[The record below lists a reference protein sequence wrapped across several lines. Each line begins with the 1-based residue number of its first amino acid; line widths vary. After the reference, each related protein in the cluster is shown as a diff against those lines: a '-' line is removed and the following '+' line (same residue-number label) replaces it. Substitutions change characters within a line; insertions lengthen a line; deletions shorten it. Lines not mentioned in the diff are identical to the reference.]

1 MAPTGLGTRYSCK
14 ARPEHARHHKREG
27 FLTLARDKRYRCVT
41 RVRSPL
47 CRRMSTRNA
56 SRGDAQAIPGSPP
69 HYPFGPVRALDLHP
83 RYAELCREEPV
94 SRVRMPFGGEA
105 WLLTG
110 YAEIKQFLA
119 DPRFSSLKATA
130 PDTARVT
137 PLPLRPG
144 NLLTMDPPDHTR
156 IRRVVAKAFTMRRV
170 EQLRDRIRDV
180 VDKQLDLLVAQGPPA
195 DLVASLA
202 VPLPVVMISELFG
215 IPYADREQ
223 FRRYA
228 DVFVATTA
236 YDAVEIDRS
245 RTALEQYFQELLE
258 QRRSCPTDDLVSTL
272 LEAMD
277 TERLTPLETAR
288 TGIGIL
294 MAGHETSLSMISN
307 SCFLLLSHRALY
319 AQLVAEPLLL
329 PTAVEELLRYIPL
342 RSTGSFPRRA
352 TEDVELGGVLIRKGE
367 TVIFQRASADRDERV
382 FTCPEK
388 IDLTRRPNPHLG
400 FGHGAHHC
408 LGASLA
414 RCELSLAIE
423 GLIRR
428 FPNLRLAVPDGEV
441 PWKPGLIAR
450 CPAHLEVTW

>member
-1 MAPTGLGTRYSCK
+1 
-14 ARPEHARHHKREG
+14 
-27 FLTLARDKRYRCVT
+27 
-41 RVRSPL
+41 
-47 CRRMSTRNA
+47 MSTGDS
-56 SRGDAQAIPGSPP
+56 SRGDAQALPGAPP

-83 RYAELCREEPV
+83 RYAELRREEPV

-110 YAEIKQFLA
+110 YAETRQFLA
-119 DPRFSSLKATA
+119 DPRFSSLEATK

-180 VDKQLDLLVAQGPPA
+180 VDEQLDLLVAQGPPA

-202 VPLPVVMISELFG
+202 VPLPVVMICELFG
-215 IPYADREQ
+215 IPYAEREQ
-223 FRRYA
+223 FRRYT
-228 DVFVATTA
+228 DVIVATRA
-236 YDAVEIDRS
+236 YDAVEIDRT
-245 RTALEQYFQELLE
+245 RTALEEYFQELLE

-272 LEAMD
+272 LEAMN
-277 TERLTPLETAR
+277 TERLTLLEAAR

-307 SCFLLLSHRALY
+307 SCFLLLSHRELY
-319 AQLVAEPLLL
+319 ARLVAEPSLL

-388 IDLTRRPNPHLG
+388 IDLARRPNPHLG

-414 RCELSLAIE
+414 KVELSLALE

-428 FPNLRLAVPDGEV
+428 FPDLRLAVPGDEV

-450 CPAHLEVTW
+450 CPARLEVTW

>member
-1 MAPTGLGTRYSCK
+1 
-14 ARPEHARHHKREG
+14 
-27 FLTLARDKRYRCVT
+27 
-41 RVRSPL
+41 
-47 CRRMSTRNA
+47 MSTRD
-56 SRGDAQAIPGSPP
+56 SSGGDAQAIPGAPP

-110 YAEIKQFLA
+110 YAETRQFLA
-119 DPRFSSLKATA
+119 DPRFSSLEATK

-170 EQLRDRIRDV
+170 ELLRDRIRDV
-180 VDKQLDLLVAQGPPA
+180 VDEQLDLLVARGPSA

-202 VPLPVVMISELFG
+202 VPLPVVMICELFG
-215 IPYADREQ
+215 IPYADRER
-223 FRRYA
+223 FRRYT

-236 YDAVEIDRS
+236 HDAVEIDRS
-245 RTALEQYFQELLE
+245 RTALEEYFQELLE

-272 LEAMD
+272 LEAMN
-277 TERLTPLETAR
+277 TERLTLLEAAR
-288 TGIGIL
+288 TGIGVL

-307 SCFLLLSHRALY
+307 SCFLLLSHRELY
-319 AQLVAEPLLL
+319 ARLVANPSLL
-329 PTAVEELLRYIPL
+329 PAAVEELLRYIPL

-388 IDLTRRPNPHLG
+388 IDLARRPNPHLG

-414 RCELSLAIE
+414 KVELSLALE

-428 FPNLRLAVPDGEV
+428 FPDLRLAVPGDEV

-450 CPAHLEVTW
+450 CPARIEVTW

>member
-1 MAPTGLGTRYSCK
+1 
-14 ARPEHARHHKREG
+14 
-27 FLTLARDKRYRCVT
+27 
-41 RVRSPL
+41 
-47 CRRMSTRNA
+47 MSTRN
-56 SRGDAQAIPGSPP
+56 SGRGNAQALPGTPP

-94 SRVRMPFGGEA
+94 SRVRMPFGGDA

-119 DPRFSSLKATA
+119 DPRFSSLEATQ

-156 IRRVVAKAFTMRRV
+156 IRRVVVKAFSMRRV
-170 EQLRDRIRDV
+170 EQLRDRIREV
-180 VDKQLDLLVAQGPPA
+180 VDEQLDQLVARGPPA

-202 VPLPVVMISELFG
+202 VPMPVVMISELLG
-215 IPYADREQ
+215 IPSADRER
-223 FRRYA
+223 FRRHS
-228 DVFVATTA
+228 DVLVSTTA
-236 YDAVEIDRS
+236 YDAAEVNRT
-245 RTALEQYFQELLE
+245 RTALEEYFQELLE
-258 QRRSCPTDDLVSTL
+258 QRRSRPTDDLVSTL

-288 TGIGIL
+288 TGVGIL

-307 SCFLLLSHRALY
+307 SCFLLLSQRELY
-319 AQLVAEPLLL
+319 ARLVAEPSLL
-329 PTAVEELLRYIPL
+329 PTAIEELLRYIPL

-367 TVIFQRASADRDERV
+367 TVIFQRAAADRDERV

-388 IDLTRRPNPHLG
+388 IDLARRPNPHLG

-408 LGASLA
+408 LGAALA
-414 RCELSLAIE
+414 RVELSLALE

-428 FPNLRLAVPDGEV
+428 FPDLRLAVPGDQV

-450 CPAHLEVTW
+450 CPARLEVTW

>member
-1 MAPTGLGTRYSCK
+1 MTVHELPPTPAPD
-14 ARPEHARHHKREG
+14 
-27 FLTLARDKRYRCVT
+27 TLPDV
-41 RVRSPL
+41 
-47 CRRMSTRNA
+47 
-56 SRGDAQAIPGSPP
+56 PP

-83 RYAELCREEPV
+83 RYAQLCREEPV

-119 DPRFSSLKATA
+119 DPRFSSLQATQ

-156 IRRVVAKAFTMRRV
+156 IRRVVAKAFSMRRV
-170 EQLRDRIRDV
+170 DQLRERIRAV
-180 VDKQLDLLVAQGPPA
+180 VDEQLDLLVTRGPLA

-202 VPLPVVMISELFG
+202 VPVPVVMICELFG
-215 IPYADREQ
+215 IPYADRER
-223 FRRYA
+223 FRRYS
-228 DVFVATTA
+228 DVLVATTA
-236 YDAVEIDRS
+236 YGATEIEQA
-245 RTALEQYFQELLE
+245 RTALEEYLQELLE
-258 QRRSCPTDDLVSTL
+258 QPRPGPMDDLVSTL
-272 LEAMD
+272 LEAMN
-277 TERLTPLETAR
+277 TERLKPLEAAR
-288 TGIGIL
+288 TGVGIL

-307 SCFLLLSHRALY
+307 SCFLLLSQRELY
-319 AQLVAEPLLL
+319 ARLVANPSLL

-382 FTCPEK
+382 FTCPEE
-388 IDLTRRPNPHLG
+388 INLARRPNPHLG

-414 RCELSLAIE
+414 RVELSLTLE

-428 FPNLRLAVPDGEV
+428 FPDLRLAVPGDEV

-450 CPAHLEVTW
+450 RPSHLEVTW

>member
-1 MAPTGLGTRYSCK
+1 
-14 ARPEHARHHKREG
+14 
-27 FLTLARDKRYRCVT
+27 
-41 RVRSPL
+41 
-47 CRRMSTRNA
+47 
-56 SRGDAQAIPGSPP
+56 
-69 HYPFGPVRALDLHP
+69 
-83 RYAELCREEPV
+83 
-94 SRVRMPFGGEA
+94 MPFGGDA

-119 DPRFSSLKATA
+119 DPRFSSLEATQ

-156 IRRVVAKAFTMRRV
+156 IRRVVVKAFSMRRV
-170 EQLRDRIRDV
+170 EQLRDRIREV
-180 VDKQLDLLVAQGPPA
+180 VDEQLDQLVARGPPA

-202 VPLPVVMISELFG
+202 VPMPVVMISELLG
-215 IPYADREQ
+215 IPSADRER
-223 FRRYA
+223 FRRHS
-228 DVFVATTA
+228 DVLVSTTA
-236 YDAVEIDRS
+236 YDAAEVNRT
-245 RTALEQYFQELLE
+245 RTALEEYFQELLE
-258 QRRSCPTDDLVSTL
+258 QRRSRPTDDLVSTL

-288 TGIGIL
+288 TGVGIL

-307 SCFLLLSHRALY
+307 SCFLLLSQRELY
-319 AQLVAEPLLL
+319 ARLVAEPSLL
-329 PTAVEELLRYIPL
+329 PTAIEELLRYIPL

-367 TVIFQRASADRDERV
+367 TVIFQRAAADRDERV

-388 IDLTRRPNPHLG
+388 IDLARRPNPHLG

-408 LGASLA
+408 LGAALA
-414 RCELSLAIE
+414 RVELSLALE

-428 FPNLRLAVPDGEV
+428 FPDLRLAVPGDQV

-450 CPAHLEVTW
+450 CPARLEVTW